1 MQAQQREAQ
10 KDAEHEYDVEQE
22 GEEQIEANMS
32 GKLKERLGAKNV
44 NRLLDLKLRMNEA
57 KVQNSKAAV

>member
-1 MQAQQREAQ
+1 
-10 KDAEHEYDVEQE
+10 
-22 GEEQIEANMS
+22 MS

-44 NRLLDLKLRMNEA
+44 NRLLDLKLKMNEA